1 MPWWG
6 EQYARRPPANRRIA
20 SSKTSC
26 RRCLRRFSGLHNW
39 KKYASEFRR
48 SSRAHPGLTGR
59 DWQGA
64 IGVFAL
70 VVAATFPVVVPFA
83 VIDDVRVAL
92 RISNV
97 LAVASLFLCG
107 FLFGQHAGLPPWLT
121 GLVMVVVGV
130 ALVAIAIA
138 LGG

>member
-1 MPWWG
+1 MP
-6 EQYARRPPANRRIA
+6 P
-20 SSKTSC
+20 
-26 RRCLRRFSGLHNW
+26 
-39 KKYASEFRR
+39 
-48 SSRAHPGLTGR
+48 SRTHPGLTGR

-64 IGVFAL
+64 VGVFVL
-70 VVAATFPVVVPFA
+70 VVAATFPIVIPFA

-97 LAVASLFLCG
+97 LAVVSLFLCG
-107 FLFGQHAGLPPWLT
+107 FLFGKHAGLPPWLT

-130 ALVAIAIA
+130 ALVAIVIA